1 MLRIEL
7 TYNPSANN
15 ERQTRHWARQLS
27 GSAWREV
34 GILAFIS
41 AVGLAIRFP
50 FFFPA
55 VIDGDES
62 TFIIIGQ
69 SAVDG
74 FLPNEI
80 AWDVKPAF
88 VFWWFGAAIELFGK
102 SIPAVR
108 LAGFMWLVLSA
119 YLSYMAAFSITQS
132 RLGGVYAATM
142 LIVASSAYSLNV
154 STEHLA
160 VLPMAGAILVLRDG
174 GRQLRS
180 VFLGGVLLGLACMFR
195 LNLVYLCF
203 VVGVFLCIQAPR
215 ASWEVFLY
223 GGLKRGVWFSVGML
237 APALLSFLPY
247 LLSGHS
253 HLWIA
258 LYEVAVSFSGAPRS
272 FIHNVAET
280 LHGSSADF
288 VGATMWGAAI
298 LGAFIVCRRWGDF
311 SPERR
316 SNWLLC
322 GAFVVGSFFS
332 IVMTHTT
339 EVPIYGHY
347 FTQLVPGLSMFAA
360 AAFIPCGKGLG
371 LSKADGA
378 KFAFGIV
385 LIALAIFRT
394 SAAEW
399 SALTQRLWA
408 GEPLSYGIEYD
419 IADFITS
426 RGTEDYSLFM
436 INNQLVYWLL
446 GRYPPTRL
454 ATHPSNISK
463 PVIRKFLEPDSDTTE
478 DALRSVFRREPTFVV
493 WRPNLWYLNAAAV
506 RFLEHELTTA
516 YVLAGHIGSA
526 QVFRRTV
533 HAMP

>member
-27 GSAWREV
+27 GSVWREV

-160 VLPMAGAILVLRDG
+160 VLPMAEDFPRRA
-174 GRQLRS
+174 GRL
-180 VFLGGVLLGLACMFR
+180 
-195 LNLVYLCF
+195 
-203 VVGVFLCIQAPR
+203 
-215 ASWEVFLY
+215 
-223 GGLKRGVWFSVGML
+223 
-237 APALLSFLPY
+237 
-247 LLSGHS
+247 
-253 HLWIA
+253 
-258 LYEVAVSFSGAPRS
+258 
-272 FIHNVAET
+272 
-280 LHGSSADF
+280 
-288 VGATMWGAAI
+288 
-298 LGAFIVCRRWGDF
+298 
-311 SPERR
+311 
-316 SNWLLC
+316 
-322 GAFVVGSFFS
+322 
-332 IVMTHTT
+332 
-339 EVPIYGHY
+339 
-347 FTQLVPGLSMFAA
+347 
-360 AAFIPCGKGLG
+360 
-371 LSKADGA
+371 
-378 KFAFGIV
+378 
-385 LIALAIFRT
+385 
-394 SAAEW
+394 
-399 SALTQRLWA
+399 
-408 GEPLSYGIEYD
+408 
-419 IADFITS
+419 
-426 RGTEDYSLFM
+426 
-436 INNQLVYWLL
+436 
-446 GRYPPTRL
+446 
-454 ATHPSNISK
+454 
-463 PVIRKFLEPDSDTTE
+463 
-478 DALRSVFRREPTFVV
+478 DA
-493 WRPNLWYLNAAAV
+493 
-506 RFLEHELTTA
+506 
-516 YVLAGHIGSA
+516 
-526 QVFRRTV
+526 
-533 HAMP
+533 